1 MRSESEIRSLILM
14 SLRILK
20 TMILPSSLFCYER
33 TKGRPGSSGCSV
45 RYTLITLLGLIAARR
60 IGYDVEFDID
70 EIYRAALAECDSI
83 NIGPG
88 DYGLYLW
95 VDSELNGR
103 NVPAL
108 LQKLETSL
116 ERRGG
121 YSSCIGLEIAWIVIG
136 TTRATERS
144 GSRTGL
150 NFLKR
155 ALESIRTRYVSD
167 CGLFYHL
174 GQTNTR
180 RRFPNFATQIYN
192 ILALSSAAQ
201 FLEDDQLLTTAKR
214 AADKLLAS
222 QLPCGGWPWLYDA
235 AKGTVVERYEIYSV
249 HQDGMAPMSFLKL
262 SEVSGDP
269 KYARAAFEGL
279 DWMYSTNELGLN
291 MIDEKE
297 ALIYRSIRRRK
308 PFDRL
313 LLAMNTGLS
322 ILGAPNDA
330 ADGMFLAINP
340 TCRPYHLRWILF
352 AWSGSENFSVGMP
365 A

>member
-1 MRSESEIRSLILM
+1 MGPTFPYKVYLDETYKIPCLKADGREVVVSTLCHDPKLSDLRIDNNKEKAKEFYSLFKRDKVVRESDLGRGRVMAIRSRDLVSELEKFLAWGSRYTWEDQVVRSESEIRSLILM

-155 ALESIRTRYVSD
+155 ALESIRTDMYLIVACFTILVR
-167 CGLFYHL
+167 
-174 GQTNTR
+174 QTR
-180 RRFPNFATQIYN
+180 GAGSLI
-192 ILALSSAAQ
+192 
-201 FLEDDQLLTTAKR
+201 
-214 AADKLLAS
+214 S
-222 QLPCGGWPWLYDA
+222 Q
-235 AKGTVVERYEIYSV
+235 R
-249 HQDGMAPMSFLKL
+249 
-262 SEVSGDP
+262 
-269 KYARAAFEGL
+269 KYIIF
-279 DWMYSTNELGLN
+279 
-291 MIDEKE
+291 
-297 ALIYRSIRRRK
+297 
-308 PFDRL
+308 
-313 LLAMNTGLS
+313 
-322 ILGAPNDA
+322 
-330 ADGMFLAINP
+330 
-340 TCRPYHLRWILF
+340 
-352 AWSGSENFSVGMP
+352 
-365 A
+365 